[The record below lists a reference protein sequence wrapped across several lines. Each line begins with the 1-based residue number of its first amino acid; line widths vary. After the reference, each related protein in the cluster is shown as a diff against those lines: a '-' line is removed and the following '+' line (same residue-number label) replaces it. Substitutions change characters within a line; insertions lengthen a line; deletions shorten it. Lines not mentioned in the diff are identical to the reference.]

1 MMQTSLFSAKKT
13 LLLFVLLVFATA
25 GAQGQVKST
34 ISGTIKDDTGG
45 VVPGVD
51 VTATHLGT
59 NITRSV
65 VTGDTGGYEIPFL
78 DPGIYRV
85 SAEMAGFKTAVE
97 PGAELDLATKL
108 RVDLTL
114 QVGEI
119 GEEVE
124 VRAAV
129 PLVETEH
136 SEVGGT
142 IKEEQMRQLPLLTRN
157 YQALATLLPTA
168 VTPVP
173 SATGYIPNQ
182 NRGNY
187 YQLAGQR
194 GAYTSYTIDGID
206 SNTVWIQTQSATPS
220 LDSLQEFKV
229 KSHNF
234 SAEQGRG
241 SVQFITTTKSG
252 TNELRGA
259 IYNYN
264 RNDVFNANS
273 FFSNR
278 AGADKNAF
286 NYNQFGAN
294 VGGPIRVPGYD
305 GRDQTFFFFAYE
317 GTRFR
322 QSATSFGRFPDP
334 RWLQGDFSTL
344 GKTIYDPWTTVEDA
358 SAPAGYTRQPFPG
371 NQIPSNRI
379 NPQAKTLIGLDLIPS
394 PNHEEGTTLPGNSNF
409 LGTTSSPEDI
419 NFWTVRIDHVISDSD
434 QIYGR
439 YMESIDRKR
448 RGNLVPLSGTNND
461 NNMHNAMMSEI
472 HTFSPTTVNELR
484 VGYNRGNWF
493 GGQDG
498 SGDVDYSSEVFGFKN
513 IGGSPLGFGLP
524 SFGWSNYTRVG
535 PTPDAPFG
543 ALNNTY
549 QISDNLMTRYGNHSI
564 KLGFDIREIRM
575 RWLAQAGIR
584 GNFTFNGIFSQ
595 FPGDTATG
603 SPFADFMMGQA
614 QETWGLAGN
623 GTGYFNQKL
632 WGFYLQDDW
641 RVSSELTV
649 NLGLRYEY
657 YEPWNAIR
665 GDYSVFDFVAPP
677 GSCFRDT
684 TPCPPT
690 PLDAAEPGESYYN
703 ADRNNW
709 GPRVGLAYSPFGDN
723 RTVIRASYG
732 IFYSPPDATD
742 QVNGALNPPSN
753 VLRFI
758 NPATLYTDLD
768 TNDLSKLFPV
778 ADITR
783 ADFPQITGPTWHP
796 SLAGATL
803 HSVTRKFDDAII
815 QHWQLTVQREV
826 VRNLLVEVG
835 YVGSHGYHGQR
846 RINYNQAHL
855 DPPGITTPFSTRLP
869 YPDLSNFTFIMEHS
883 AQNNY
888 NAGLVRLERRFDRG
902 LSFISSY
909 TFARTLDDY
918 GNLNDATGF
927 WAQNSYDKKAEKGL
941 SQFHAKHRLS
951 VGYIW
956 ELPVGRSKRFASGM
970 HPVINGV
977 LGGWQLSGIVTLQ
990 SGSPR
995 IIRPFPQD
1003 FSNTGQFWW
1012 ATRPNKVR
1020 TGQVKTLDP
1029 HTNNLRWFDTN
1040 YFANPELGTFGNT
1053 GRGEV
1058 LEPGINN
1065 LDLNI
1070 SKSFYFGERARVQ
1083 FRAEFYNAFNHTQF
1097 FGFGNSVGSSNFGVI
1112 SASRPPRNIQ
1122 LGLRLEF

>member
-1 MMQTSLFSAKKT
+1 MQDSIFSLKNILA
-13 LLLFVLLVFATA
+13 LFVLLVLATA

-34 ISGTIKDDTGG
+34 ISGTITDATGG
-45 VVPGVD
+45 VVPGVS
-51 VTATHLGT
+51 VTATNLGT
-59 NITRSV
+59 NITRTV
-65 VTGDTGGYEIPFL
+65 VTGDTGSYEIPFL
-78 DPGIYRV
+78 DPGSYRV

-97 PGAELDLATKL
+97 PGAELDLSTKL

-114 QVGEI
+114 EVGETQQT
-119 GEEVE
+119 VE

-129 PLVETEH
+129 PLVETNT

-157 YQALATLLPTA
+157 YQALASLLPTA
-168 VTPVP
+168 VSPVP

-182 NRGNY
+182 NRGDY

-220 LDSLQEFKV
+220 LDALQEFKV

-252 TNELRGA
+252 TNDLHGA

-264 RNDVFNANS
+264 RNDIFNANS
-273 FFSNR
+273 FFDNR
-278 AGADKNAF
+278 AGAEKSAF

-294 VGGPIRVPGYD
+294 VGGPIWVPGYD
-305 GRDQTFFFFAYE
+305 GRDKTFFFFSYE

-322 QSATSFGRFPDP
+322 EGANTFGRFPDP
-334 RWLQGDFSTL
+334 AWLQGDFSNL
-344 GKTIYDPWTTVEDA
+344 GIKIYDPETVVADP
-358 SAPAGYTRQPFPG
+358 SAPAGFTRQPFPG
-371 NQIPSNRI
+371 NVIPSNRF
-379 NPQAKTLIGLDLIPS
+379 NPQAQSLIGLGIIPA
-394 PNHEEGTTLPGNSNF
+394 PTHQEGGSLPGNSNYI
-409 LGTTSSPEDI
+409 GTTSNPEDI
-419 NFWTVRIDHVISDSD
+419 NFWTVRVDHVLSQSD

-439 YMESIDRKR
+439 YMQSIDNKI
-448 RGNLVPLSGTNND
+448 RGNLVALSDQSTD
-461 NNMHNAMMSEI
+461 NNMHNAMISEI

-484 VGYNRGNWF
+484 VGYNRGNFF
-493 GGQDG
+493 GGQEG
-498 SGDVDYSSEVFGFKN
+498 SNGTDYTTELFGFEN

-524 SFGWSNYTRVG
+524 KFGWSNYTGVG
-535 PTPDAPFG
+535 PSPDFPFG
-543 ALNNTY
+543 GLNNTF
-549 QISDNLMTRYGNHSI
+549 QVSDNLLMKFGNHSL
-564 KLGFDIREIRM
+564 KAGFDVREIRL

-584 GNFTFNGIFSQ
+584 GNLTFNGIFSQ
-595 FPGDTATG
+595 FPGNGETG
-603 SPFADFMMGQA
+603 SPYADFMLGQA

-632 WGFYLQDDW
+632 WGLYLQDDW
-641 RVSSELTV
+641 RVSPKLTV

-657 YEPWNAIR
+657 YEPWDAIR
-665 GDYSVFDFVAPP
+665 GDYAVFDFEVPP
-677 GSCFRDT
+677 GECFRDT
-684 TPCPPT
+684 NPCPPT
-690 PLDAAEPGESYYN
+690 NLVPAEPGQGYYN
-703 ADRNNW
+703 ADKNNF
-709 GPRVGLAYSPFGDN
+709 GPRIGFAYSPFGDN
-723 RTVIRASYG
+723 KTVIRVSYG
-732 IFYSPPDATD
+732 VFYSPPDATD
-742 QVNGALNPPSN
+742 QVNGALNPPTN
-753 VLRFI
+753 NLRFI
-758 NPATLYTDLD
+758 NPTTLYTDLV
-768 TNDLSKLFPV
+768 TNDLDNLFPV

-783 ADFPQITGPTWHP
+783 DDFPQETGPTWHP
-796 SLAGATL
+796 ALAGTTL
-803 HSVTRKFDDAII
+803 HSVTRKFDDALI

-826 VRNLLVEVG
+826 VRNMLVEVG

-855 DPPGITTPFSTRLP
+855 DPPGVTTPFSTRLP

-888 NAGLVRLERRFDRG
+888 HAGLLRLERRFDKG
-902 LSFISSY
+902 ISFISSY
-909 TFARTLDDY
+909 TFARTIDDY

-927 WAQNSYDKKAEKGL
+927 WAQNAYDKKAEKGL
-941 SQFHAKHRLS
+941 SQFHAKQRLS

-956 ELPVGRSKRFASGM
+956 ELPVGRGKRYGSGM
-970 HPVINGV
+970 NSVLDGVI
-977 LGGWQLSGIVTLQ
+977 GGWQVSGITTFQ

-995 IIRPFPQD
+995 IIRPLAGTD

-1020 TGQVKTLDP
+1020 EGKVEYMNP
-1029 HTNNLRWFDTN
+1029 RSSNLQWFDTG

-1065 LDLNI
+1065 WDINVA
-1070 SKSFYFGERARVQ
+1070 KSFNLGERARLQ

-1097 FGFGNSVGSSNFGVI
+1097 FGFGNSVGATNFGVI
-1112 SASRPPRNIQ
+1112 SATRSPRNIQ